1 MNMNLFQGTGV
12 AVITPFHADKSID
25 IPAIQRVAKHLM
37 DGKVEYLVVL
47 GSTGEAATL
56 NMSEKQTVI
65 EAYIAATNGEI
76 PIVLGC
82 GGNDTREVCENIAFY
97 TEKYGKQ
104 IAGFLSVS
112 PFYNK
117 PSQEGIFR
125 HFKAVAAYTDKPI
138 IIYNVP
144 GRTGSNILP
153 QTTVRIATEI
163 ENVVAIK
170 ESSGNLEQMMEIIRY
185 RPKDFLVISGDDAIT
200 LPLIAAGGNG
210 LISVVAHAAP
220 DKVSNMVRAALSN
233 DFDTARTLHYDLWEL
248 MGLAFA
254 EGNPMSI
261 KTILEHKGLCSRT
274 VRLPLVEGTENLV
287 EKVKKIFS

>member
-1 MNMNLFQGTGV
+1 MNLFRGTGV

-25 IPAIQRVAKHLM
+25 IPAIQRVAAHLM
-37 DGKVEYLVVL
+37 AGKVEYLVVL

-56 NMSEKQTVI
+56 NMTEKQIVI
-65 EAYIAATNGEI
+65 EAYLAATKGEI

-97 TEKYGKQ
+97 TEKYGNQ
-104 IAGFLSVS
+104 IAAFLSVS
-112 PFYNK
+112 PCYNK
-117 PSQEGIFR
+117 PSQEGIFQ
-125 HFKAVAAYTDKPI
+125 HFKAVAACTDKPI

-170 ESSGNLEQMMEIIRY
+170 ESSGNLEQMMEIICH
-185 RPKDFLVISGDDAIT
+185 RPQGFLVISGDDAIT
-200 LPLIAAGGNG
+200 LPLIAAGGDG

-233 DFDTARTLHYDLWEL
+233 DFETARKLHYDLWEL
-248 MGLAFA
+248 ISLAFA

-261 KTILEHKGLCSRT
+261 KTIMEVKGLCSRA
-274 VRLPLVEGTENLV
+274 VRLPLVEGTAGLV

>member
-1 MNMNLFQGTGV
+1 MNLFRGTGV

-25 IPAIQRVAKHLM
+25 IPAIQRVAAHLM
-37 DGKVEYLVVL
+37 AGKVEYLVVL

-56 NMSEKQTVI
+56 NMTEKQIVI
-65 EAYIAATNGEI
+65 EAYLAATKGEI

-97 TEKYGKQ
+97 TEKYGNQ
-104 IAGFLSVS
+104 IAAFLSVS
-112 PFYNK
+112 PCYNK
-117 PSQEGIFR
+117 PSQEGIFQ
-125 HFKAVAAYTDKPI
+125 HFKAVAACTDKPI

-153 QTTVRIATEI
+153 QTTVRIAAEI

-170 ESSGNLEQMMEIIRY
+170 ESSGNLEQMMEIICH
-185 RPKDFLVISGDDAIT
+185 RPQGFLVISGDDAIT
-200 LPLIAAGGNG
+200 LPLIAAGGDG

-233 DFDTARTLHYDLWEL
+233 DFETARKLHYDLWEL
-248 MGLAFA
+248 ISLAFA

-261 KTILEHKGLCSRT
+261 KTMMEVKGLCGRA
-274 VRLPLVEGTENLV
+274 VRLPLVEGTAGLV
-287 EKVKKIFS
+287 EKVKKIFA

>member
-1 MNMNLFQGTGV
+1 MNTFRGTGV
-12 AVITPFHADKSID
+12 AVITPFNSDKSID
-25 IPAIQRVAKHLM
+25 IPAIQCVARHLM

-56 NMSEKQTVI
+56 NMTEKQVVI
-65 EAYIAATNGEI
+65 EAYLAATNGEI

-97 TEKYGKQ
+97 TEKYGNK
-104 IAGFLSVS
+104 IAAFLSVS

-117 PSQEGIFR
+117 PSQEGIFQ
-125 HFKAVAAYTDKPI
+125 HFKAVAACTDKPI

-153 QTTVRIATEI
+153 QTTVRIAQEI
-163 ENVVAIK
+163 KNVVAIK

-185 RPKDFLVISGDDAIT
+185 RPQGFLVISGDDAIT
-200 LPLIAAGGNG
+200 LPLIAAGGDG
-210 LISVVAHAAP
+210 LISVLAHAAP

-233 DFDTARTLHYDLWEL
+233 DFETARTLHYDLWEL
-248 MGLAFA
+248 MSLAFA

-261 KTILEHKGLCSRT
+261 KTMMEVKGVCSRN
-274 VRLPLVEGTENLV
+274 VRLPLVEGTANLV

>member
-1 MNMNLFQGTGV
+1 MNLFRGTGV

-25 IPAIQRVAKHLM
+25 IPAIQRVAAHLM
-37 DGKVEYLVVL
+37 AGKVEYLVVL

-56 NMSEKQTVI
+56 NMTEKQIVI
-65 EAYIAATNGEI
+65 EAYLAATKGEI

-82 GGNDTREVCENIAFY
+82 GGNDTREVCENITFY
-97 TEKYGKQ
+97 TEKYGNQ
-104 IAGFLSVS
+104 IAAFLSVS
-112 PFYNK
+112 PCYNK
-117 PSQEGIFR
+117 PSQEGIFQ
-125 HFKAVAAYTDKPI
+125 HFKAVAACTDKPI

-170 ESSGNLEQMMEIIRY
+170 ESSGNLEQMMEIICH
-185 RPKDFLVISGDDAIT
+185 RPQGFLVISGDDAIT
-200 LPLIAAGGNG
+200 LPLIAAGGDG

-233 DFDTARTLHYDLWEL
+233 DFETARKLHYDLWEL
-248 MGLAFA
+248 ISLAFA

-261 KTILEHKGLCSRT
+261 KTMMEVKGLCGRA
-274 VRLPLVEGTENLV
+274 VRLPLVEGTAGLV

>member
-1 MNMNLFQGTGV
+1 MNLFRGTGV

-25 IPAIQRVAKHLM
+25 IPAIQRVAAHLM
-37 DGKVEYLVVL
+37 AGKVEYLVVL

-56 NMSEKQTVI
+56 NMTEKQIVI
-65 EAYIAATNGEI
+65 EAYLAATKGEI

-97 TEKYGKQ
+97 TEKYGNK
-104 IAGFLSVS
+104 IAAFLSVS
-112 PFYNK
+112 PCYNK
-117 PSQEGIFR
+117 PSQEGIFQ
-125 HFKAVAAYTDKPI
+125 HFKAVAACTDKPI

-170 ESSGNLEQMMEIIRY
+170 ESSGNLEQMMEIICH
-185 RPKDFLVISGDDAIT
+185 RPKGFLVISGDDAIT
-200 LPLIAAGGNG
+200 LPLIAAGGDG

-233 DFDTARTLHYDLWEL
+233 DFETARKLHYDLWEL
-248 MGLAFA
+248 MSLAFV

-261 KTILEHKGLCSRT
+261 KTMMEVKGLCGRA
-274 VRLPLVEGTENLV
+274 VRLPLVEGTAGLV